1 MIEFVKDNKKWIY
14 IIVIT
19 VVLFIG
25 ASRLINSCSH
35 SAVDS
40 LINEIET
47 ENIKKLSMNDEN
59 DAEEVLKGIA
69 KKNGDWST
77 YPLSYL
83 YIMLR
88 STCSDASELLSD
100 KILTYAR
107 FSVSLLMIVVLMEA
121 CLLCAT
127 SFHPIRAMYSLS
139 S

>member
-40 LINEIET
+40 LMNEIET
-47 ENIKKLSMNDEN
+47 ETIKKLSMNDEN

-77 YPLSYL
+77 YPLSKEISFKSISL
-83 YIMLR
+83 F
-88 STCSDASELLSD
+88 T
-100 KILTYAR
+100 TN
-107 FSVSLLMIVVLMEA
+107 VS
-121 CLLCAT
+121 
-127 SFHPIRAMYSLS
+127 
-139 S
+139 